1 MCDIGLEGGQLAF
14 STAPASLDRNLKERW
29 VRPSCQTFRCEDS
42 AIRCRSLF
50 QTGFGRLFRLLF
62 TQLLLALAWALQNC
76 ATLIRYV
83 ASTSVCILRCVV
95 LAEWVFCLDHCTA
108 SLNSAFFRSIFAFW
122 PPITLPQIVHQSP
135 VRVVRMWCLV
145 LVFEIKFQSHRP
157 FDILYPF
164 RRRFFFTGLLGSWW

>member
-1 MCDIGLEGGQLAF
+1 MGSTQLSNFSVLIFCDSLSITLPNRVWEVVSASLHSASFSLAF
-14 STAPASLDRNLKERW
+14 
-29 VRPSCQTFRCEDS
+29 
-42 AIRCRSLF
+42 
-50 QTGFGRLFRLLF
+50 LL
-62 TQLLLALAWALQNC
+62 LAWALQNC

-157 FDILYPF
+157 SIFCTRSGEDSSSLDY
-164 RRRFFFTGLLGSWW
+164 